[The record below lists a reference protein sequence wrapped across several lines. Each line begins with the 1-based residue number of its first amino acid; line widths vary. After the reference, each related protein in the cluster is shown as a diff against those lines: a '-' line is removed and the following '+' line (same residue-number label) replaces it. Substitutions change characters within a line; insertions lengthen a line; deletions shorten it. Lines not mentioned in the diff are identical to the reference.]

1 MKALV
6 FDTETTG
13 LLAGSDPTHPDQPRL
28 VQFAALLLDEDLR
41 QVSSVSLVVQPDIKI
56 PPGAT
61 AIHGIGDWFASE
73 HGVPE
78 KAVVGI
84 FLRLCSVAT
93 VLVAHNADFDLQV
106 MRAATLRAK
115 APWRVPPARCTMVAS
130 TEIVQCPPTQR
141 MIDSGRTGFKPPN
154 LAQALRSLTGREM
167 EGAHNAMVDAMA
179 CADVYRALV
188 GRGVKWEELRRAS

>member
-13 LLAGSDPTHPDQPRL
+13 LLAGSDPNHPDQPRL
-28 VQFAALLLDEDLR
+28 VQFAALLLDESLR

-56 PPGAT
+56 PAGAT
-61 AIHGIGDWFASE
+61 AIHGIGDWFARE

-78 KAVVGI
+78 KAAVGI

-106 MRAATLRAK
+106 MRSACLRAG
-115 APWRVPPARCTMVAS
+115 APWRVPPARCTMAAS
-130 TEIVQCPPTQR
+130 TDIAQCPPTQR
-141 MIDSGRTGFKPPN
+141 MLDAGRSGFKPPN
-154 LAQALRSLTGREM
+154 LAQSLKALTGREIQ
-167 EGAHNAMVDAMA
+167 GAHNAMVDAMA
-179 CADVYRALV
+179 CADIYRALV
-188 GRGVKWEELRRAS
+188 ERGVKWDELRRAS